1 MLPGDQPYIFTT
13 SKKEI
18 KNHALT
24 SEYPML
30 SQEQY
35 KSDFSAENYYN
46 KSKKLEQ
53 TFSQQTRP
61 EIKQETIE
69 AKKYPEKHIHIYEDM
84 EKESASLTDKYNS
97 KC

>member
-1 MLPGDQPYIFTT
+1 MT
-13 SKKEI
+13 
-18 KNHALT
+18 A
-24 SEYPML
+24 EYPIL

-35 KSDFSAENYYN
+35 KSDFSMENYYN

-61 EIKQETIE
+61 ELKQETIE
-69 AKKYPEKHIHIYEDM
+69 GKKMAEKYMFIYEDM
-84 EKESASLTDKYNS
+84 EKESTSLTDKYNS